1 MEQTDSHQRVGGFGD
16 WMKEG
21 KGDIYIYNLIHKHRL
36 KYVYSQRKGVWE
48 QAEVSKR
55 GINWDGKRLCFG
67 QRAHNAVCK

>member
-36 KYVYSQRKGVWE
+36 KYVYSQRKGELGTGGGE
-48 QAEVSKR
+48 QR
-55 GINWDGKRLCFG
+55 RD
-67 QRAHNAVCK
+67 